1 MKLNRRPVNRVGD
14 LNVPTALWT
23 ESPPSPPSCSLT
35 ISFICCLSLLT
46 FNLHVVFHVYL
57 KRCFKMKKMM
67 NHLFYFSCFCFGFF
81 VFFLCQCHKMPRFW
95 SVNFSFIND
104 LSLCCCLVFFFFLVK
119 HQSSSKALLPP
130 TAFRFPQRLTDLSSL
145 FYQGSPSFLFFFL
158 LLRTMM

>member
-67 NHLFYFSCFCFGFF
+67 NHLFYFSCFCFCFF
-81 VFFLCQCHKMPRFW
+81 CLFLCQCHKMPRFW

-104 LSLCCCLVFFFFLVK
+104 LSLCCCLVFFFWWSISLLLKPYFPRRRSGFHSGWLT
-119 HQSSSKALLPP
+119 SLPCFIKA
-130 TAFRFPQRLTDLSSL
+130 RL
-145 FYQGSPSFLFFFL
+145 LFFFL

>member
-67 NHLFYFSCFCFGFF
+67 NHLFYFSCFCFFLFF
-81 VFFLCQCHKMPRFW
+81 CASVIKCPVFGQWIFLLLMIYPCVVVW
-95 SVNFSFIND
+95 V
-104 LSLCCCLVFFFFLVK
+104 FFFLVK

-145 FYQGSPSFLFFFL
+145 FYQGSPSFFFL